1 MTARTYLVTAL
12 LAGLTLSAPVW
23 AAPPLAPAPHHFS
36 PAELADL
43 QRASTYLNSLQNAE
57 GNFVQLAPDGRTAR
71 GTVYLKKPGRVRFE
85 YEKPNPTLIVADGTT
100 VAVENTDLHTTD
112 RYPLGNTPLRLL
124 LNTVDLASDPHVV
137 SVQRQPGVLAITAE
151 EKSGPAT
158 GRVTMNF
165 ADTGDTLQLSYWDVL
180 DAKGAHTTV
189 SVSGLHSVTDLPP
202 QLFAIQ
208 DLSPFKRTVR

>member
-158 GRVTMNF
+158 GRVTMYF